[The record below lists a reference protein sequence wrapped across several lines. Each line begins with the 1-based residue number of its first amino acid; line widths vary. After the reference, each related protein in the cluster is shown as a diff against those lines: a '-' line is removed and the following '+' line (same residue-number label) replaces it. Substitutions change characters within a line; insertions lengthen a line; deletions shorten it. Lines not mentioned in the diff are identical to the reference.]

1 MHDDSKKKF
10 LKGLLEASETVLEK
24 DHPNPNRNGCPG
36 QAVLQQLADFS
47 GEHAPVEADVIR
59 HIAECYP
66 CFRELR
72 EMRLRRKASN

>member
-1 MHDDSKKKF
+1 MHDSKKKF
-10 LKGLLEASETVLEK
+10 LKELLEASETVLQK
-24 DHPNPNRNGCPG
+24 DHPNPNRIGCPG
-36 QAVLQQLADFS
+36 QAVLQQFADFS
-47 GEHAPVEADVIR
+47 GEHVPVEATVIR